1 MTKVRLFNGY
11 NANIIRLK
19 NYINLNYQED
29 KVLLLMFNSAINAF
43 PSKRWYTLEDNFF
56 LHLPN
61 DIEKMVIYTILAYKI
76 GNSFLSLED
85 IIINDIIETLIRND
99 VSPYKIDKYTK
110 IFMNEELNNKVL
122 YGYNNHLIK
131 PRHIYKIVMDNY
143 DLSVIDT
150 KWDEL
155 IDKIDKFIKEHEIK
169 IFKGNYN
176 FFNIYQSLMKL
187 TTLEFFEENTSV
199 LELIPLFNT
208 IESDEIKMQIQKDFK
223 MVEESDKSLVEKIE
237 DCLVI
242 AHHYAYDLPLAQKK
256 RDRSL

>member
-1 MTKVRLFNGY
+1 MTKVRQFNGY
-11 NANIIRLK
+11 NANIMRLK
-19 NYINLNYQED
+19 NYINLNYQGD
-29 KVLLLMFNSAINAF
+29 KILLIMFNSVMNTF
-43 PSKRWYTLEDNFF
+43 PSNKWYALEDNFF
-56 LHLPN
+56 LKLPS
-61 DIEKMVIYTILAYKI
+61 DMEKMVIYTILAYKM

-99 VSPYKIDKYTK
+99 ISPYKIDKYTK
-110 IFMNEELNNKVL
+110 VFMNQELNDKVL
-122 YGYNNHLIK
+122 YGYYHHLIK
-131 PRHIYKIVMDNY
+131 PRHIYKIVMDSY
-143 DLSVIDT
+143 KLD
-150 KWDEL
+150 DEVL
-155 IDKIDKFIKEHEIK
+155 EKIDKFIKEHEIK

-187 TTLEFFEENTSV
+187 TTLEFFEENISV

-208 IESDEIKMQIQKDFK
+208 IESDEIKMQIQKDFAR
-223 MVEESDKSLVEKIE
+223 VEENNKPLIEKIE

>member
-1 MTKVRLFNGY
+1 MTKVRQFNGY
-11 NANIIRLK
+11 NANIMRLK
-19 NYINLNYQED
+19 NYINLNYQGD
-29 KVLLLMFNSAINAF
+29 KILLIMFNSVMNTF
-43 PSKRWYTLEDNFF
+43 PSNKWYALEDNFF
-56 LHLPN
+56 LKLPS
-61 DIEKMVIYTILAYKI
+61 DMEKMVIYTILAYKI

-99 VSPYKIDKYTK
+99 ISPYKIDKYTK
-110 IFMNEELNNKVL
+110 VFMNEELNDKVL
-122 YGYNNHLIK
+122 YGYYHHLIK
-131 PRHIYKIVMDNY
+131 PRHIYKIVMDSY
-143 DLSVIDT
+143 KLD
-150 KWDEL
+150 DEVL
-155 IDKIDKFIKEHEIK
+155 EKIDKFIKEHEIK

-187 TTLEFFEENTSV
+187 TTLEFFEENISV

-208 IESDEIKMQIQKDFK
+208 IESDEIKMQIQKDFAR
-223 MVEESDKSLVEKIE
+223 VEENNKPLIEKIE

>member
-1 MTKVRLFNGY
+1 MTKVRQFNGY
-11 NANIIRLK
+11 NANIMRLK
-19 NYINLNYQED
+19 NYINLNYQGD
-29 KVLLLMFNSAINAF
+29 KILLIMFNSVMNTF
-43 PSKRWYTLEDNFF
+43 PSNKWYALEDNFF
-56 LHLPN
+56 LKLPS
-61 DIEKMVIYTILAYKI
+61 DMEKMVIYTILAYKI

-99 VSPYKIDKYTK
+99 ISPYKIDKYTK
-110 IFMNEELNNKVL
+110 VFMNQELNDKVL
-122 YGYNNHLIK
+122 YGYYHHLIK
-131 PRHIYKIVMDNY
+131 PRHIYKIVMDSY
-143 DLSVIDT
+143 KLD
-150 KWDEL
+150 DEVL
-155 IDKIDKFIKEHEIK
+155 EKIDKFIKEHEIK

-187 TTLEFFEENTSV
+187 TTLEFFEENISV

-208 IESDEIKMQIQKDFK
+208 IESDEIKMQIQKDFAR
-223 MVEESDKSLVEKIE
+223 VEENNKPLIEKIE